1 MKKTIDTQIKSVTI
15 YTDQALIIREA
26 EIELSGAEKQLVIEG
41 LPLSIQKDS
50 VRTKGTGN
58 ISVKI
63 LGLQTEEVFSATSIE
78 EKINQL
84 NQEIQEIQN
93 QQVKINDQLVSINLQ
108 RNLVQGLGEKY
119 LKRFSS
125 FQVQQE
131 VKLEEIN
138 DLLGF
143 IGNKDQDYASQIA
156 EYKKEESELSKQ
168 LIVLRNR
175 LQQVHSVDYRYNYSS
190 YNIIIE
196 IEPEKEG
203 KLKLEISYLV
213 NYASWTPLYD
223 LRTNTTGE
231 NLNLTYF
238 AQVNQKTGEDWQG
251 VSLTLSTAKPS
262 LGKLP
267 SKLKPFYIE
276 GMDVAQFATRGGHH
290 QELHAQKRLSPEDEF
305 LELEALFED
314 DNYAKTTLS
323 LEDEEVIETEQV
335 MAETSQ
341 VGGVVTFNLEH
352 KCTVPSDNQP
362 QKLTI
367 YNTDYFCQT
376 KHIAIP
382 RLDTFAYLEANAVNP
397 TDGATL
403 LPGKANIFRDNTFI
417 GTTELE
423 NIAPGQSFSVNLG
436 IDEGIKITRNLVQRE
451 VELIG
456 NYRRVN
462 YSYRLKISNLLSRQ
476 TKLKIIEQLP
486 VPRDEKIN
494 VRLHRTQPEIKLGD
508 MGRLEWFLTLPPKG
522 EKDAQQEIFYQSSTE
537 YPVNLKIRYFS

>member
-26 EIELSGAEKQLVIEG
+26 EIELSGTEKQLIIEN

-58 ISVKI
+58 IPVKI
-63 LGLQTEEVFSATSIE
+63 LGLQTEEVFSATSIQ

-93 QQVKINDQLVSINLQ
+93 QQIKINNQLASINLQ

-119 LKRFSS
+119 LERFSS
-125 FQVQQE
+125 SFQAQQE
-131 VKLEEIN
+131 LKLEEID

-156 EYKKEESELSKQ
+156 EYKKQESELSNQ
-168 LIVLRNR
+168 LVILRNR
-175 LQQVHSVDYRYNYSS
+175 LQQVHNVDYRNNYSS

-223 LRTNTTGE
+223 LRTNTTGD

-238 AQVNQKTGEDWQG
+238 AQINQKTGEDWQE

-267 SKLKPFYIE
+267 SKISPFYIE
-276 GMDVAQFATRGGHH
+276 GIDSQAIARYAHGR
-290 QELHAQKRLSPEDEF
+290 HAQKILSPEDEF
-305 LELEALFED
+305 LQLEAIFESSSD
-314 DNYAKTTLS
+314 AQTTLN
-323 LEDEEVIETEQV
+323 LEDEQVIESEQI

-352 KCTVPSDNQP
+352 KCTIPSDKQP

-382 RLDTFAYLEANAVNP
+382 RLDTFAYLEANTLNP
-397 TDGATL
+397 ADGATL

-508 MGRLEWFLTLPPKG
+508 MGRLEWFLNLSPKG